1 MIIYDKFRE
10 FLSYVMKKRFS
21 LNINDKKEED
31 INSEFFRKLHP
42 HKGDED
48 LSSYKNDNNEINSNN
63 FEIRNYIELEM
74 NMNTDEA
81 KGIHTDKSNMYLNE
95 EKFIR
100 IEIKDEQHPV
110 VLEKVNNCKEIK
122 IDEKS
127 IHVVNKN
134 KEDNP
139 SNSNEN
145 K

>member
-1 MIIYDKFRE
+1 MIVYDKFRE

-48 LSSYKNDNNEINSNN
+48 LSSDKNDNNEINSKN

-74 NMNTDEA
+74 NINTDEA
-81 KGIHTDKSNMYLNE
+81 KALHSDKSNMYLNE

-100 IEIKDEQHPV
+100 VEIKDEQIPV
-110 VLEKVNNCKEIK
+110 VFEKVNNSKDLK
-122 IDEKS
+122 I
-127 IHVVNKN
+127 
-134 KEDNP
+134 
-139 SNSNEN
+139 
-145 K
+145 